1 MRTDTAPKI
10 VRRSDYK
17 APDWLV
23 DTVEMVFDLHETAT
37 KVTTTLSVRRNPD
50 PRADRPDHIRLDGE
64 GLNLLSLALDDRP
77 VDLQSDALTLEET
90 GLCLAVTS
98 DSFRLKTETGIN
110 PQKNTALEGLYLSDG
125 MFCTQCEAEGFRRIT
140 YFPDRP
146 DVMAVYTVT
155 VNAPADGF
163 PVLLSNGNLQKS
175 GILADGRHFATW
187 HDPFPKPCYLFA
199 LVAGDLACCEDR
211 FTTAS
216 GRGVTLRIYVEH
228 GNEDRTAH
236 AMDSLIRS
244 MKWDEQVYGLEYDLD
259 LFNIVAVS
267 DFNMGAMENKS
278 LNIFNAK
285 LILAKPETATDGDY
299 AFIESVVAHEYF
311 HNWSGNRVTCRDW
324 FQLSLKEGLTVFR
337 DQEFS
342 ADQRSRPVQR
352 IGDVAALRGR
362 QFSEDAGPLA
372 HPVRPDSYME
382 INNFYTATVYEK
394 GAEVIRMLH
403 KLLGAKGYRKGIDL
417 YFARHDGQAVTCDD
431 FIAAMAEATGQD
443 LDAFKLWY
451 AQAGTPHVS
460 WSGAYEAA
468 QNRYYL
474 TVTQTTAPTPGQQT
488 KQPLTLPVPVSLY
501 ATDGTRIASKLC
513 VLNRGEQ
520 VFQFNDVTGAPHAVS
535 LNEGFAAPIIMD
547 TAQSP
552 ETSVFLMTHDRD
564 PFNRWEAGFQFITGL
579 MLEQIK
585 NVQAGKAVNPDP
597 RYLSALGTTLTGRDL
612 DPAFKAKFFQLP
624 WSGYLAERM
633 AVIDVEAIDIVL
645 RATHKAIGRALSD
658 ILTDLVAA
666 YAMEDTFS
674 ADAAAAGRRLLRNEA
689 LVFLAHAGQPGIL
702 EQVQKQ
708 YDNAYCMTDRLAALM
723 ILVQQGKATAALSD
737 FYNRFA
743 GDAVVIDKWF
753 GVQAYAPRQSVL
765 DDVERL
771 AAHPDFSLT
780 NPNRFRSL
788 VGAFTMNQRW
798 FHDGSGRGY
807 RFVGDMIY
815 KLDEINPQTAA
826 NLAKAFGRWKRFDDI
841 RAGQMQTVLEKLR
854 AKSGVSKNLLEIIT
868 KSLDG

>member
-110 PQKNTALEGLYLSDG
+110 PQKNTALEGLYLSNG
-125 MFCTQCEAEGFRRIT
+125 KFCTQCEAEGFRRIT

-155 VNAPADGF
+155 IKAPADGF
-163 PVLLSNGNLQKS
+163 PVLLSNGNLQDS
-175 GILADGRHFATW
+175 GTLAGGRHFATW

-199 LVAGDLACCEDR
+199 LVAGDLACSEDL
-211 FTTAS
+211 FKTAS
-216 GRGVTLRIYVEH
+216 GRDVTLRIYVEH
-228 GNEDRTAH
+228 GNGDRTGH

-244 MKWDEQVYGLEYDLD
+244 MKWDEEVYGLEYDLD

-278 LNIFNAK
+278 LNVFNAK
-285 LILAKPETATDGDY
+285 FILANPETATDTDY
-299 AFIESVVAHEYF
+299 AFIERVVAHEYF

-342 ADQRSRPVQR
+342 ADKRSRPVQR
-352 IGDVAALRGR
+352 IQDVAGLRGR

-372 HPVRPDSYME
+372 HPVRPESYME

-403 KLLGAKGYRKGIDL
+403 RLLGAEGYRKGIDL
-417 YFARHDGQAVTCDD
+417 YFTRHDGQAVTCDD
-431 FIAAMAEATGQD
+431 FIAAMADATGRD
-443 LDAFKLWY
+443 LEAFKLWY

-468 QNRYYL
+468 QNRYHL
-474 TVTQTTAPTPGQQT
+474 TMAQTTAPTPGQQT
-488 KQPLTLPVPVSLY
+488 KQPLTMPIPVSVY
-501 ATDGTRIASKLC
+501 AADGTLMASKLC
-513 VLNRGEQ
+513 VFNQAEQ
-520 VFQFNDVTGAPHAVS
+520 VFAFDGVTEPPHAVS
-535 LNEGFAAPIIMD
+535 LNEGFASPIIVD

-552 ETSVFLMTHDRD
+552 ETSAFLMAHDRD
-564 PFNRWEAGFQFITGL
+564 PFNRWDAGFQFITGL

-585 NVQAGKAVNPDP
+585 DVQAGKAVNPDP
-597 RYLSALGTTLTGRDL
+597 RYLAALDAMLTSRDL
-612 DPAFKAKFFQLP
+612 DPAFKAEFLKLP
-624 WSGYLAERM
+624 TPAYLAERM
-633 AVIDVEAIDIVL
+633 RVIDVEAIDVVWHAA
-645 RATHKAIGRALSD
+645 RTAIGQALSD
-658 ILTDLVAA
+658 TLTDLVGT
-666 YAMEDTFS
+666 YAMEETFS
-674 ADAAAAGRRLLRNEA
+674 ADAPAAGRRALRNCA
-689 LVFLAHAGQPGIL
+689 LALLAHAGQPGIP

-708 YDNAYCMTDRLAALM
+708 YDNAPCMADRFAALV
-723 ILVQQGKATAALSD
+723 ILVHEGRATAALSD
-737 FYNRFA
+737 FHDRFA

-753 GVQAYAPRQSVL
+753 GLQAFTPHQSVL